1 MAYQIFKRG
10 GYFYIID
17 VANGRERKGLANEVK
32 VSRGTTSQ
40 DDFYF
45 KNINDWDDNKKVNIS
60 EIQDANGFSYTLDGF
75 IRFYENTSSVDVNIQ
90 DSTANL
96 VIVPVNQL
104 ITETT
109 LSTATSI
116 DDLVINVVSAT
127 SFLIGQLIT
136 IYSVDSNRVYFGY
149 ILGINGTAIS
159 LDSHLDYTFSIGD
172 FVSVGNDN
180 LSVDGSVTPQV
191 FGVRNPTT
199 QDIPLAVDVTRII
212 FTILTNNA
220 VDLSKFGDIVGGITR
235 GVLARKVNGVYKN
248 IFNVK
253 TNADFKNIM
262 FDIDIEVAKGNA
274 QDGITARFTFAGQE
288 NLGAVIRL
296 FPNEDLQF
304 IIQDD
309 LSSLSMFKIMV
320 EGSEVTI

>member
-17 VANGRERKGLANEVK
+17 TVDGREREGLSKDVM

-180 LSVDGSVTPQV
+180 LSVDGSVTSQV